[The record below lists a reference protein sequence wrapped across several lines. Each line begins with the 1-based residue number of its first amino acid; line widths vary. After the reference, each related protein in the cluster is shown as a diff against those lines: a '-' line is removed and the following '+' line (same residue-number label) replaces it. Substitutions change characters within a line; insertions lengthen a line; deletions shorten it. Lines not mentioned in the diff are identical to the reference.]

1 MFVFAML
8 ISQVIVFLHF
18 ETSNFHIC
26 GNNFIYFM
34 FTHLSNIYLEWLM
47 KWSEASVVQTFDP

>member
-8 ISQVIVFLHF
+8 IVFLHF
-18 ETSNFHIC
+18 ETSNFHIY
-26 GNNFIYFM
+26 GNIFIYFM

-47 KWSEASVVQTFDP
+47 KWPEARVVQIFDP